1 MERGKREIG
10 KLLVYLY
17 RKYTFT
23 GSVFEKVTTAN
34 MMFQLAKKSWN
45 NAKWKEFEE
54 KMKLCLGSL
63 SIVKSYEI
71 HLNTCSNPDI
81 YEPRYVLP
89 VIEIKN
95 KKGEVE
101 RYPIVIGTLDDV
113 RGFLEGKKDEWKDKK
128 FVGVTQG
135 YASLTTQI
143 FTVIDNVVSTVMC
156 DAVSLGFVTEKD
168 LEHGLYEFGEGN
180 VDTVK
185 AYKKGHEI

>member
-17 RKYTFT
+17 RKYMFT

-45 NAKWKEFEE
+45 NVKWKEFEE

-95 KKGEVE
+95 KKEEVE
-101 RYPIVIGTLDDV
+101 RYPMMKAGLIRRGHCEMNSLRPHSLRKYFKTQFNGCKYTLRICRVYD
-113 RGFLEGKKDEWKDKK
+113 GGIKH
-128 FVGVTQG
+128 Q
-135 YASLTTQI
+135 LT
-143 FTVIDNVVSTVMC
+143 
-156 DAVSLGFVTEKD
+156 
-168 LEHGLYEFGEGN
+168 
-180 VDTVK
+180 
-185 AYKKGHEI
+185 